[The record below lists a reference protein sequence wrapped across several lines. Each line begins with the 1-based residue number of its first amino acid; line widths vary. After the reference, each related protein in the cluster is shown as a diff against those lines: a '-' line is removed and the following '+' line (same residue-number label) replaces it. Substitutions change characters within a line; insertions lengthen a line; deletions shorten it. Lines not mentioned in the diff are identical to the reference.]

1 MYLLLILLS
10 FIGSCFSGFFGK
22 YLGFYVTYLTIICIF
37 FSFIFSILAFY
48 EVIFLNSQVYLILI
62 NWINSDI
69 FHVTWGFV
77 FDTTSILMCIVVFFI
92 SFLVHIYSIEYM
104 SHDPHICRFMCY
116 LSLFTFFMIILISAD
131 NFLQMFVGWEGVGL
145 CSYLL
150 INFWFTRIQANKAAI
165 KAMILNRIGD
175 FSLILA
181 ILIIFVNFKSLN
193 FSTIAVLA
201 PFFKYQN
208 FNLFFFDFNLI
219 NIICLFLFVGAM
231 GKSAQVGLHTW
242 LPDAMEGPTPVS
254 ALIHA
259 ATMVTAGVF
268 LIVRASFIFELS
280 FKFLEFLIIIGTIT
294 AFMASS
300 IGLVQN
306 DLKKVIAYSTC
317 SQLGYMIFAC
327 GLSNYYVGL
336 FHLTNHAFFKAL
348 LFLSAGSIIHSI
360 NDEQDLRK
368 MGGLKYFLPFTY
380 FMVISGSLALTG
392 FPFLTG
398 FYSKDFILETAFS
411 KHTFFSYFSYY
422 IGTLGAFFTSFYSMR
437 LLLLTFLLKPNG
449 YKKILCYATDS
460 GYVIKFVLT
469 ILALPS
475 IFVGY
480 LSKDLIIGF
489 GTPFFETAIFYN
501 LKTSNVYDA
510 EFLPIFVKTLP
521 VHFSLLGFFLAFLF
535 YKYYLK
541 ILIKFKLNS
550 YIKKIYV
557 FFSKKWYFDKIY
569 NELIASFFFN
579 FGYSIS
585 YKFIDRG
592 LFELLG
598 PTGLSFLTLNLSYFI
613 DRVQLNTL
621 YHLTLTIFIMTSLCF
636 FFEIFNFFIIFNEY
650 ILNKFIEHHLSFNY
664 IFSIDVEF
672 FNLNII
678 FINLFILTCI
688 FTNFN
693 K

>member
-1 MYLLLILLS
+1 
-10 FIGSCFSGFFGK
+10 
-22 YLGFYVTYLTIICIF
+22 
-37 FSFIFSILAFY
+37 
-48 EVIFLNSQVYLILI
+48 
-62 NWINSDI
+62 
-69 FHVTWGFV
+69 
-77 FDTTSILMCIVVFFI
+77 
-92 SFLVHIYSIEYM
+92 
-104 SHDPHICRFMCY
+104 
-116 LSLFTFFMIILISAD
+116 
-131 NFLQMFVGWEGVGL
+131 
-145 CSYLL
+145 
-150 INFWFTRIQANKAAI
+150 
-165 KAMILNRIGD
+165 
-175 FSLILA
+175 
-181 ILIIFVNFKSLN
+181 
-193 FSTIAVLA
+193 
-201 PFFKYQN
+201 
-208 FNLFFFDFNLI
+208 
-219 NIICLFLFVGAM
+219 
-231 GKSAQVGLHTW
+231 
-242 LPDAMEGPTPVS
+242 
-254 ALIHA
+254 
-259 ATMVTAGVF
+259 
-268 LIVRASFIFELS
+268 
-280 FKFLEFLIIIGTIT
+280 
-294 AFMASS
+294 
-300 IGLVQN
+300 
-306 DLKKVIAYSTC
+306 
-317 SQLGYMIFAC
+317 
-327 GLSNYYVGL
+327 
-336 FHLTNHAFFKAL
+336 
-348 LFLSAGSIIHSI
+348 
-360 NDEQDLRK
+360 
-368 MGGLKYFLPFTY
+368 
-380 FMVISGSLALTG
+380 
-392 FPFLTG
+392 
-398 FYSKDFILETAFS
+398 
-411 KHTFFSYFSYY
+411 
-422 IGTLGAFFTSFYSMR
+422 MR